1 MKQPFCAPSEALRR
15 VLDAAAA
22 LPRPEM
28 ETVPLDEAGGRIA
41 ARKLSARMDQ
51 PPFDRSPFDGYALH
65 SADAAGASRETPVT
79 LPVTM
84 KLYAG
89 DAPAS
94 SLPAGCAARIMTGAP
109 LPEGADCVL
118 MQELTDSGEEMVQ
131 LYAAM
136 KPQQNVVFRG
146 GDIAAGAVIAEDGTV
161 LSPAHLGV
169 LAGQGYAEVPVY
181 KTLTVG
187 VLATGSELL
196 APGEAWTPGKI
207 YDANGVQNAARLR
220 HDPEEIAR
228 EMRELLAECDAV
240 ITSGG
245 VSVGQ
250 KDYLPAVLEQLN
262 ADILF
267 AGVAQKPGSPMLAG
281 KVGGKLVFCLSGN
294 PFAAAATL
302 EQYAVPALLRAA
314 GRCEESSP
322 HHPHPDHGLLEAQQG
337 EPLSAGKGHG
347 RQRDHPRRGQ
357 RRSPLVRQ
365 PFCHDRLQLSR

>member
-1 MKQPFCAPSEALRR
+1 M
-15 VLDAAAA
+15 
-22 LPRPEM
+22 
-28 ETVPLDEAGGRIA
+28 
-41 ARKLSARMDQ
+41 
-51 PPFDRSPFDGYALH
+51 
-65 SADAAGASRETPVT
+65 
-79 LPVTM
+79 
-84 KLYAG
+84 
-89 DAPAS
+89 
-94 SLPAGCAARIMTGAP
+94 
-109 LPEGADCVL
+109 
-118 MQELTDSGEEMVQ
+118 
-131 LYAAM
+131 
-136 KPQQNVVFRG
+136 
-146 GDIAAGAVIAEDGTV
+146 
-161 LSPAHLGV
+161 

-220 HDPEEIAR
+220 QLGFAVNRRHCSDDPEEIAR

-281 KVGGKLVFCLSGN
+281 KIDGKLVFCLSGN

-314 GRCEESSP
+314 GRCEESC
-322 HHPHPDHGLLEAQQG
+322 LLPRTTRTLTTGFSKPSKGNRYLRAKAMGGSVTIPGEGNAEAHSSG
-337 EPLSAGKGHG
+337 SLSAMIGCNCLVELPAGSGPVTPAKKWRCSVLYSEQKEALAQEIELKRPAVLAVSGLHNSG
-347 RQRDHPRRGQ
+347 RRRCWK
-357 RRSPLVRQ
+357 S
-365 PFCHDRLQLSR
+365 FCLPCAAGG